1 MGNKFDKLIA
11 AVNVIAYGKPTV
23 KPGKF
28 LLDCEKDSRA
38 SVGDEINRQVFG
50 ASVRI
55 ERKVCC
61 SLQN

>member
-11 AVNVIAYGKPTV
+11 AVNVIVYGKPTV

-28 LLDCEKDSRA
+28 LLDCEKDSL
-38 SVGDEINRQVFG
+38 GDEINRQVFG

-55 ERKVCC
+55 ERRVCC